1 MQHEIK
7 STECECPRGA
17 FKCSHAAA
25 LFIHG
30 IHNLSRTDVEC
41 QWRKTKSNTSLS
53 AQAVAEMFPP
63 PKKYTALGRK
73 PAQVDRAQLYE
84 DLKQYGR
91 FTGLCWLLS
100 PEPPAFN
107 ELPIPTIEDIIFS
120 EQFLQTRGLQQQLEC
135 LVRRS
140 RILEEDILK
149 ISRITVGQRDNPAWH
164 LARRGRLTAS
174 NFGSVL
180 KAKRV
185 TPSLPKRLLVEYD
198 LSRVKAVQWGVN
210 NEEEAIKAFTLK
222 TGKTVKET
230 GIWFH
235 SSSILGASPDGIV
248 DHETALEA
256 KCPYSE
262 RNLTIDEAVKSS
274 ATFCLDKSDSREY
287 VLKKEHV
294 YWHQVQREMYFL
306 SKNFVILFCGPQRIY
321 LAVLKIERNES
332 WAANIP
338 LLTQFY
344 FNYIFPKIVAGEW

>member
-1 MQHEIK
+1 MDEQHEIK
-7 STECECPRGA
+7 SSDCECPGGA

-41 QWRKTKSNTSLS
+41 QWRKRKSNTSLS

-73 PAQVDRAQLYE
+73 PVQVDRAQLYE
-84 DLKQYGR
+84 DLKQYGG

-100 PEPPAFN
+100 SEPPAFN

-120 EQFLQTRGLQQQLEC
+120 EEFPQTRGLQQQLDC

-185 TPSLPKRLLVEYD
+185 TPSLLKRLLGEYD

-210 NEEEAIKAFTLK
+210 NEEEATKAFSLK

-235 SSSILGASPDGIV
+235 SSGILGASPDGIV
-248 DHETALEA
+248 DHETAFEA
-256 KCPYSE
+256 KCPYTES
-262 RNLTIDEAVKSS
+262 N
-274 ATFCLDKSDSREY
+274 
-287 VLKKEHV
+287 
-294 YWHQVQREMYFL
+294 
-306 SKNFVILFCGPQRIY
+306 ILPR
-321 LAVLKIERNES
+321 
-332 WAANIP
+332 
-338 LLTQFY
+338 
-344 FNYIFPKIVAGEW
+344 

>member
-1 MQHEIK
+1 MDEQHEIE
-7 STECECPRGA
+7 SSDYECPRGA

-41 QWRKTKSNTSLS
+41 QWRKRKSNTSLS

-73 PAQVDRAQLYE
+73 PVQVDRAQLYK

-120 EQFLQTRGLQQQLEC
+120 EEFLQTRGLQQLDC

-149 ISRITVGQRDNPAWH
+149 ISRVTVGQRDNPAWH
-164 LARRGRLTAS
+164 LARRGCLTAS

-185 TPSLPKRLLVEYD
+185 TPSLLKRHLGEYD

-210 NEEEAIKAFTLK
+210 NEKEAIKAFTLK

-230 GIWFH
+230 EIWFH
-235 SSSILGASPDGIV
+235 SSGILGASPDGIV
-248 DHETALEA
+248 DHETAFEA
-256 KCPYSE
+256 KCPYTES
-262 RNLTIDEAVKSS
+262 N
-274 ATFCLDKSDSREY
+274 
-287 VLKKEHV
+287 
-294 YWHQVQREMYFL
+294 
-306 SKNFVILFCGPQRIY
+306 ILPR
-321 LAVLKIERNES
+321 
-332 WAANIP
+332 
-338 LLTQFY
+338 
-344 FNYIFPKIVAGEW
+344 